1 MEEWRNIK
9 GFEGCYM
16 VSNLGRVK
24 RIGFYRNQ
32 SSTWEHEEKILK
44 AGDNGRGYLFVNLS
58 INNKQYH
65 RYVHRLV
72 AEAFIPNPENKAT
85 VNHIDCNRHNNNVKN
100 LEWATYRENNDYAL
114 KVMREQGENK
124 RNNKASKPII
134 QYDLEMNFIAEYPSV
149 REAERQLGYKG
160 ICACLVGKQKTVH
173 GHIFKY
179 KQL

>member
-1 MEEWRNIK
+1 
-9 GFEGCYM
+9 
-16 VSNLGRVK
+16 
-24 RIGFYRNQ
+24 
-32 SSTWEHEEKILK
+32 
-44 AGDNGRGYLFVNLS
+44 
-58 INNKQYH
+58 
-65 RYVHRLV
+65 
-72 AEAFIPNPENKAT
+72 
-85 VNHIDCNRHNNNVKN
+85 
-100 LEWATYRENNDYAL
+100 
-114 KVMREQGENK
+114 MREQGKNK

>member
-1 MEEWRNIK
+1 
-9 GFEGCYM
+9 M

-58 INNKQYH
+58 MNNKQYH

-72 AEAFIPNPENKAT
+72 AEAFIPNP
-85 VNHIDCNRHNNNVKN
+85 
-100 LEWATYRENNDYAL
+100 ENNDYAL